1 MGYSGSIIT
10 ITTVSLTALD
20 LELHQGQAI
29 THPPSFPH
37 PSPHTTPFKYDP
49 PEILISSPTKPCNPA
64 PRTNP

>member
-10 ITTVSLTALD
+10 ITTVSLTPSHLD
-20 LELHQGQAI
+20 LPQGQAI
-29 THPPSFPH
+29 THPPSFPQ

-49 PEILISSPTKPCNPA
+49 PKTLISSPTKPYNPA